1 MIGHPDHVTSSHR
14 PASRLERLL
23 AGLILVAPGAF
34 TTGWLL
40 SGRATPE
47 YRHAVRSI
55 SALSRG
61 GQPAPGPV
69 LAGSAVQALA
79 QLANAELA
87 RRRGQHALAALLAVS
102 GVATG
107 TATAVPLPHD
117 GGPRWRDLVHTWSSG
132 IGIAAFHL
140 APLAGATDPRLPR
153 WSRRLA
159 MASLG
164 VAIPATG
171 YFTWRLA
178 RHGGLG
184 EAYGYAERTFLMSLL
199 GWTTTLAA
207 VGAAA
212 EVGAEVEPGPIG
224 HRVPLTGGGARRRGR
239 SSSGSA

>member
-1 MIGHPDHVTSSHR
+1 
-14 PASRLERLL
+14 
-23 AGLILVAPGAF
+23 
-34 TTGWLL
+34 
-40 SGRATPE
+40 
-47 YRHAVRSI
+47 
-55 SALSRG
+55 
-61 GQPAPGPV
+61 V

-87 RRRGQHALAALLAVS
+87 RRRNQHALAVLLAVS
-102 GVATG
+102 GLATA
-107 TATAVPLPHD
+107 TATAVPLPHE
-117 GGPRWRDLVHTWSSG
+117 GGPRWRDRVHTWSSG

-159 MASLG
+159 VASLG
-164 VAIPATG
+164 VALPATC
-171 YFTWRLA
+171 YFTYRLA

-212 EVGAEVEPGPIG
+212 EVGAEVGDEVGTSPVIDGETRGGRRP
-224 HRVPLTGGGARRRGR
+224 PLPAP
-239 SSSGSA
+239 